1 MNEAKLAELLQNEEF
16 LLKIVQLKTTS
27 AVQEAFK
34 QEGLDI
40 SEDEVY
46 ELGKMLKYA
55 IKSNKTEL
63 SAEELE
69 EVAGGSKTGKT
80 IAKVVAGATAVGV
93 LVAVGVYIKDVYDRI
108 YKENTVKGWLAQ
120 NVAEP
125 ASEFLGTKQPSLWEQ
140 GVRIGADYVK
150 RNWLDV

>member
-69 EVAGGSKTGKT
+69 EVAGGGKGKSSSTGKT
-80 IAKVVAGATAVGV
+80 VAKVVAGVVGTGF
-93 LVAVGVYIKDVYDRI
+93 LVTLAIFVENVSDYIQEDNTMLGRI
-108 YKENTVKGWLAQ
+108 QHRVQETGEQIGAL
-120 NVAEP
+120 P
-125 ASEFLGTKQPSLWEQ
+125 QPSLWTR
-140 GVRIGADYVK
+140 GVRESAK
-150 RNWLDV
+150 FLS